1 MSMRVRIGSG
11 AAGRWA
17 RVLAAACALVI
28 AGCGGGGGSSPPP
41 PPSPPPVSKAEA
53 SRFLEQGTFGAT
65 DAEAGRLVALG
76 DSTAAYS
83 RWIDE
88 QLAAPVSLEY
98 PYVLAAYQ
106 AKAAVAGFVP
116 GQVQA
121 DRVDIWFQNAVR
133 APDQLRLRVAWALSQ
148 IMVVSQVS
156 LNSYPLALADYYDT
170 LARDAFGDFRT
181 LLQDVTL
188 HPAMGLYLNMLGNQ
202 KPNEALNIRPD
213 ENYARELMQLMSIG
227 LAQLNTDGTVKQDG
241 QGVPLPTYDQAVVEG
256 FAHTYTGWKWACAAG
271 SPATCTFA
279 STRATLANQ
288 SLPMQPFPEQHDTG
302 AKQLLAYSGAAK
314 TGIPAGQ
321 TPAQDLKDALDNVF
335 DHPNVGPF
343 ISRQLIQKLVTSNPS
358 PAYVQRV
365 AAKFNDDGTGRRG
378 NLAAVVR
385 AILLDPEAR
394 NPATGA
400 AVATTGKAKEPLLR
414 LTQLW
419 RAFDGKAATG
429 KFLNINPAGNFGQ
442 GPLQAASVF
451 NFFGPFYA
459 PAGEIADQGLVAP
472 ELQLSTEY
480 QNTLVTNY
488 FFGQI
493 FNRNSRSGVTN
504 PDSVVIDIDAE
515 VALAGDAPALVTRI
529 ADKLLGGRIS
539 ATLRAAAEA
548 NVGRITTSNSAQ
560 RVAEALWLIASS
572 PEYAVQR

>member
-1 MSMRVRIGSG
+1 MP
-11 AAGRWA
+11 
-17 RVLAAACALVI
+17 VI
-28 AGCGGGGGSSPPP
+28 TGCGGGGGSSPPP
-41 PPSPPPVSKAEA
+41 PLVSKAEA

-65 DAEAGRLVALG
+65 DAAAGRLIELG
-76 DSTAAYS
+76 DSTIAYS

-88 QLAAPVSLEY
+88 QLAAPVSFEY

-106 AKAAVAGFVP
+106 AKSAVAGFAP

-121 DRVDIWFQNAVR
+121 DRVDIWFQNAVN
-133 APDQLRLRVAWALSQ
+133 APDQLRQRVAWALSQ

-202 KPNEALNIRPD
+202 KPNDALNIRPD

-227 LAQLNTDGTVKQDG
+227 LVQLNTDGTVKQDE

-288 SLPMQPFPEQHDTG
+288 SLPMQSFPEQHATG
-302 AKQLLAYSGAAK
+302 PKRLLAYSGAAQ

-321 TPAQDLKDALDNVF
+321 TSAQDLKAALDNVA

-343 ISRQLIQKLVTSNPS
+343 ISRQLIQKLVASNPS

-378 NLAAVVR
+378 TLAAVVR

-394 NPATGA
+394 NAATGA
-400 AVATTGKAKEPLLR
+400 AVATAGKAKEPLLR

-429 KFLNINPAGNFGQ
+429 RYLNINPSGNLGQ

-451 NFFGPFYA
+451 NFFSPFYA
-459 PAGEIADQGLVAP
+459 PAGEMADRGLVAP

-480 QNTLVTNY
+480 QNTLVANY

-504 PDSVVIDIDAE
+504 PDGVVIDIDAE
-515 VALAGDAPALVTRI
+515 TALAGDAPALVTRI

-548 NVGRITTSNSAQ
+548 NVGRVAASIPAQ

-572 PEYAVQR
+572 PEYAMQR